1 MTIFPFRLTR
11 IFAIKTKK
19 QVIWLWFFFGQTL
32 INAYL
37 QPLCRYVVTY
47 YYNALPKITKY
58 VLARLMSTPE
68 TINNN
73 IYDIGMLGY
82 IGNYYLIRLENSTYN
97 DCTRNSNYFTSRSSS
112 CKSCGSWSTWTCWE
126 WWGWWGCPWRCP
138 LLTWS
143 TWVLC
148 PPWTCVSM
156 ADKPPG
162 GMGSISML
170 QFRRNVPQMTTEQF
184 RLFFVYIILDIISH
198 WRLACCLQRCHSL
211 IIIFKALLD

>member
-1 MTIFPFRLTR
+1 MIFFS
-11 IFAIKTKK
+11 
-19 QVIWLWFFFGQTL
+19 GQTL

-112 CKSCGSWSTWTCWE
+112 CKSCGS
-126 WWGWWGCPWRCP
+126 
-138 LLTWS
+138 
-143 TWVLC
+143 
-148 PPWTCVSM
+148 
-156 ADKPPG
+156 
-162 GMGSISML
+162 
-170 QFRRNVPQMTTEQF
+170 
-184 RLFFVYIILDIISH
+184 
-198 WRLACCLQRCHSL
+198 
-211 IIIFKALLD
+211 